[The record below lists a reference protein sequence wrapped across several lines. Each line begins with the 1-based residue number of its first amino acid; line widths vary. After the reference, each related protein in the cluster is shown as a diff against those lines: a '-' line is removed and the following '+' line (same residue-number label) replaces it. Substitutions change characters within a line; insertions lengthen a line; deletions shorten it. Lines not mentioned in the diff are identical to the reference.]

1 MLYYFHSNV
10 ILLFTECYITF
21 GRKLYYFFQPLR
33 IPCVDRLC
41 RGLTNCLLTRRK
53 TPSPPSAFRRR
64 KGKEK
69 RCLIAELED
78 GQSGEQDVAALKY
91 LELGEAQQELLR
103 FAGVEGDGS
112 LGIVATTFELVDDT
126 RTEAL
131 VHDASADS

>member
-1 MLYYFHSNV
+1 MLYYFHLEV

-21 GRKLYYFFQPLR
+21 QRKLYYFFQPLR
-33 IPCVDRLC
+33 KPCVGRLC
-41 RGLTNCLLTRRK
+41 RALPNDLLTRQK
-53 TPSPPSAFRRR
+53 TPSPPFARERR

-78 GQSGEQDVAALKY
+78 GQSVEQDVAALKD

-103 FAGVEGDGS
+103 LARVEGDGC
-112 LGIVATTFELVDDT
+112 LGIVATAFKFVDDT

-131 VHDASADS
+131 VYDTSADS